1 MLIFAACVVIFVYG
15 MVSSMLGTINPGL
28 VTKFHL
34 DEVQMGYLAM
44 AQGVGFV
51 IASVSGGAIMDKKG
65 KTLGLLLGLGLVAA
79 ALFLLANAPGY
90 TAIIVAM
97 VGLGIGA
104 GIILTGANALGSDV
118 SGSKRASVLNFLNVF
133 VGLGGLATP
142 LVAGNLLSGDAV
154 RVAYAGA
161 ITTSATFVLHVVT
174 KMPAPIRTGIGAP
187 SQGSSAV
194 FQRSVLDVLALIIF
208 LYTACEFGRW
218 NWLVKYLISRGIQES
233 SALNILS
240 LGFALGLLIGGVAIA
255 PVLRKILP
263 LQVVLG
269 AAVLMAVTTYSVLQ
283 VSDPTM
289 AAVAVFCSGL
299 AMALVFP
306 TALAVLANIF
316 QQGTATVSGFTIT
329 CGFTGLTV
337 SSPIIGWLSGTG
349 AKGLRNALMVL
360 PIFSIVIVG
369 ITLLLLRSRAAPD
382 GSAIASHRGGGEGRM
397 KLRFP
402 EEARAL

>member
-1 MLIFAACVVIFVYG
+1 VLIFVACVAIFVYG

-28 VTKFHL
+28 ATKFHL
-34 DEVQMGYLAM
+34 DNIQTGYLAL

-51 IASVSGGAIMDKKG
+51 IASVSGGALMDRKG
-65 KTLGLLLGLGLVAA
+65 KKIGLLLGLGLESAS
-79 ALFLLANAPGY
+79 LFLLASAPGF

-97 VGLGIGA
+97 VGMGIGA

-118 SGSKRASVLNFLNVF
+118 SESKRAAVLNFLNVF

-142 LVAGNLLSGDAV
+142 FVAGNLLSGDAV

-161 ITTSATFVLHVVT
+161 TITSATFVLHVLT
-174 KMPAPIRTGIGAP
+174 KMPKPIRAGNGVP

-194 FQRSVLDVLALIIF
+194 FQRPVLYVLALVIF
-208 LYTACEFGRW
+208 LYTACEFGMW

-240 LGFALGLLIGGVAIA
+240 LGFALGLLLGRVAIA
-255 PVLRKILP
+255 PVLMKIPP
-263 LQVVLG
+263 LHVVLG
-269 AAVLMAVTTYSVLQ
+269 AAVLMAITTYSVLQ

-299 AMALVFP
+299 AMAPVFP
-306 TALAVLANIF
+306 TTLAVLANIF
-316 QQGTATVSGFTIT
+316 QQGTATAIGFTIT

-337 SSPIIGWLSGTG
+337 SSPIIGWLSGTDPG
-349 AKGLRNALMVL
+349 GLRTALMVL
-360 PIFSIVIVG
+360 PIFSIMIVG
-369 ITLLLLRSRAAPD
+369 IALSLLRSKAVPD
-382 GSAIASHRGGGEGRM
+382 GSAIGS
-397 KLRFP
+397 
-402 EEARAL
+402 RAQAGVAAKVG